1 MTLRHAVAIATML
14 LMNTAAAQAQTEPTA
29 MEKTAILTTIEAM
42 TNAFAAGDM
51 EGILSTYE
59 PNATVVGQPGQPVSG
74 DEPLRAMFAQ
84 FIAQGVAFT
93 YGEHEVVVSGDIAV
107 HFMKWTAPTPDGEM
121 SALSV
126 AVLRKQPDGTWKMVI
141 DNPFGDTVMHS
152 VPAQ

>member
-1 MTLRHAVAIATML
+1 MNLRHAVAIATML

-74 DEPLRAMFAQ
+74 HEPLRAMFGQ

-93 YGEHEVVVSGDIAV
+93 YGAHEVVVSGDIAV